1 MSEIVRLFH
10 GSQICHDVL
19 EVGRFYHD
27 FFGSWVY
34 EAQYLDAEDARNSA
48 NLMGG
53 AFSIELLAPV
63 DPNGNTGVARF
74 LRRHGSHFNNIA
86 FWARDCRGLAQQL
99 LERGV
104 RVAVRGA
111 GFADTLPDGD
121 FDYVITHP
129 KDTHGLVLEFL
140 EDQEIHDPRHRP
152 WWDET
157 YWRDHHPLGI
167 LRLSHCTVAVTD
179 LDASSRVLAEAL
191 ACECV
196 HEEADPETGVRSAYF
211 AMGDT
216 LIEVAAPTTPDSRM
230 ARHVAEHGSMLYR
243 FTFLVRDLASVERHA
258 DDHRIGIIARGETV
272 ELDPE
277 HACGGVF
284 AFTKRAVD
292 VREHGAAYTH
302 IHAGRH
308 RVAPFRP
315 VDGHERDAVAHLPAK
330 EP

>member
-1 MSEIVRLFH
+1 MPEIVRLFH

-53 AFSIELLAPV
+53 GFSIELLAPV
-63 DPNGNTGVARF
+63 DPDGESGVARF

-99 LERGV
+99 LDRGV

-111 GFADTLPDGD
+111 GFTDTLPDGD

-140 EDQEIHDPRHRP
+140 EDQEIHDPRDRP
-152 WWDET
+152 WWNDG
-157 YWRDHHPLGI
+157 YWRDHHPLGVVG
-167 LRLSHCTVAVTD
+167 LSHCTVAVGD
-179 LDASSRVLAEAL
+179 LDAGAWVLTEAL
-191 ACECV
+191 GCERV
-196 HEEADPETGVRSAYF
+196 HEVTNPEAGERGVFF
-211 AMGDT
+211 AMGGT
-216 LIEVAAPTTPDSRM
+216 LMEVAAPTSPDSRM

-243 FTFLVRDLASVERHA
+243 FTFIVRDLASVERHA
-258 DDHRIGIIARGETV
+258 AEHGIGIVASGDTI

-277 HACGGVF
+277 HTCGGVF
-284 AFTKRAVD
+284 AFTEQAI
-292 VREHGAAYTH
+292 TSS
-302 IHAGRH
+302 
-308 RVAPFRP
+308 
-315 VDGHERDAVAHLPAK
+315 
-330 EP
+330 